1 MAKTFSKQVSKLILQ
16 PIFTKGRQKYRGHRS
31 SLDENMEANFFLT
44 DINKINNSFSKTESN
59 INYL

>member
-31 SLDENMEANFFLT
+31 SLDENREANFFLI
-44 DINKINNSFSKTESN
+44 DINKINNELKKEDEQ
-59 INYL
+59 I